1 MEKYQEYLQFKEEF
15 EIENGRELDI
25 SFDEWSR
32 VRDYTYN
39 MVAEEIQ
46 YMFKVFINGEEYNP
60 PEGKTDF
67 DSRARTLTREV
78 ASSFFQNM
86 KNEINAKLKVKEEKN
101 D

>member
-15 EIENGRELDI
+15 RLENGRELHI

-46 YMFKVFINGEEYNP
+46 YMFKAFINGEEYNP

-67 DSRARTLTREV
+67 DSRARLLTREV
-78 ASSFFQNM
+78 TANYLQGMRDEIEAEM
-86 KNEINAKLKVKEEKN
+86 KIRMGEI
-101 D
+101 

>member
-15 EIENGRELDI
+15 KLENGRELHI

-46 YMFKVFINGEEYNP
+46 YMFKAFTNGEEYNP

-67 DSRARTLTREV
+67 DARAPLLTREI
-78 ASSFFQNM
+78 ASNYFQELR
-86 KNEINAKLKVKEEKN
+86 NEMEQN
-101 D
+101 